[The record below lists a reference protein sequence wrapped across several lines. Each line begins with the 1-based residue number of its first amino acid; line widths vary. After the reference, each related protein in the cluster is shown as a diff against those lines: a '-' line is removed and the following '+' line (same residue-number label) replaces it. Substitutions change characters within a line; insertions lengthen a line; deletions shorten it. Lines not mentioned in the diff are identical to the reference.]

1 MTMMK
6 PSVGERLA
14 QLINESGVSHVFGV
28 PGGQTLPLY
37 KGILNIRDKLNHVLM
52 RDERSAGFAA
62 DAYARLTGTMGVC
75 DATVGPG
82 ATNLLSPLAE
92 AFCSSIPVLAI
103 ISDIPRTW
111 EHRRVRGNASQ
122 AMEQLAMFGPV
133 SKWQTTLTT
142 PDAIEAVFRQ
152 VVRVAVTGRPGPVVL
167 SIPDDVGNRPAPQPS
182 SKQDQ
187 ADARFPRHRPSPDPE
202 QLQQAVQA
210 LLQSRRPVFLA
221 GGGVHISGAADE
233 LVALAERLQAPVV
246 NSISGKGIIA
256 EDHPL
261 SFGVTGSMGSVP
273 ANDMVEQADL
283 IFFIGCKAGQLAT
296 YGYDHPRPGTRIIH
310 LDIDPEEIDRNFTN
324 SIALVADVRQGLS
337 ALTREMGKS
346 VAAACWDVK
355 AAQERKRQ
363 WRDQAV
369 DMSGQGSGP
378 LKPQILMGMV
388 ENYLTEDDL
397 VVCDASLAS
406 GWAAVYLRTGK
417 AGRRFIAPRG
427 LAGLGWGAPAAIGAA
442 LAAKGHRVIHFA
454 GDGGFAYSVQEL
466 EVMVRLNLPIVTMV
480 FNNDTLGW
488 IKHLQQKRFDEQYI
502 SCDFGHIDF
511 NTVARGFGARSYT
524 AATLEDLSRALEAE
538 RHPHGPAVI
547 DLISDPWE
555 TPVLKSSSGSASTL
569 GKGVQD

>member
-1 MTMMK
+1 MMK

-14 QLINESGVSHVFGV
+14 QLINESGVTHVFGV

-37 KGILNIRDKLNHVLM
+37 EGILNISDKLTHILM

-103 ISDIPRTW
+103 ISDIPRAW
-111 EHRRVRGNASQ
+111 EHRRIRGNASQ

-142 PDAIEAVFRQ
+142 PDALETIFRQ
-152 VVRVAVTGRPGPVVL
+152 AVRVAVTGRPGPVVL
-167 SIPDDVGNRPAPQPS
+167 SIPDDVGNLPAPRPS
-182 SKQDQ
+182 SEQEQ
-187 ADARFPRHRPSPDPE
+187 ANARFPRHRPAPDPK
-202 QLQQAVQA
+202 QSQQAARA
-210 LLQSRRPVFLA
+210 LLHSRRPVLLA
-221 GGGVHISGAADE
+221 GGGAHISGAGDE

-246 NSISGKGIIA
+246 TSISGKGIIA

-273 ANDMVEQADL
+273 ANDMVKQADL

-296 YGYDHPRPGTRIIH
+296 FGYDHPRPGIRLIH
-310 LDIDPEEIDRNFTN
+310 LDIDPEEIGRNFAN

-337 ALTREMGKS
+337 ALILEMGKS
-346 VAAACWDVK
+346 VAAACWDIK
-355 AAQERKRQ
+355 AAQERKWK
-363 WRDQAV
+363 WRDHAV
-369 DMSGQGSGP
+369 DISGQGPGP
-378 LKPQILMGMV
+378 LKPQIIMEMV
-388 ENYLTEDDL
+388 ENHLKKDDL

-406 GWAAVYLRTGK
+406 GWAAVYLRTRK
-417 AGRRFIAPRG
+417 AGQRFMAPRG

-442 LAAKGHRVIHFA
+442 LAGKGRRIIHFA

-466 EVMVRLNLPIVTMV
+466 EVMVRLNLPIITLVL
-480 FNNDTLGW
+480 NNDTLGW

-511 NTVARGFGARSYT
+511 KTVARGFGARSYT

-538 RHPHGPAVI
+538 RRPQGPAVI

-555 TPVLKSSSGSASTL
+555 TPVLKSSSGSATTP
-569 GKGVQD
+569 GNGIQD